1 MPKRV
6 VGILIV
12 GVLAA
17 LGGAAGAAQQNHT
30 ANKTASQQPQPQPVS
45 SPAPVNAT
53 AAKFMAISRDVCAKH
68 PNLKQCS

>member
-17 LGGAAGAAQQNHT
+17 LGSAAGAAQQDHAT
-30 ANKTASQQPQPQPVS
+30 KTASQPAPQPVS
-45 SPAPVNAT
+45 MPSQTNT
-53 AAKFMAISRDVCAKH
+53 NAAKFTPISRDVCAKH

>member
-1 MPKRV
+1 MPRKT

-17 LGGAAGAAQQNHT
+17 LSGAADAAQQDHT
-30 ANKTASQQPQPQPVS
+30 TTKTVSQPAPATSSPVS
-45 SPAPVNAT
+45 QTNAANTKFVPV
-53 AAKFMAISRDVCAKH
+53 SRDVCAKH

>member
-1 MPKRV
+1 MPKKT

-17 LGGAAGAAQQNHT
+17 LSGAAGAEQHGNGTSKA
-30 ANKTASQQPQPQPVS
+30 ASQSAPPQPTPVS
-45 SPAPVNAT
+45 QTAT
-53 AAKFMAISRDVCAKH
+53 AAVKSVPVSRDVCAKH

>member
-1 MPKRV
+1 MPKKT

-17 LGGAAGAAQQNHT
+17 LSSVAGAAQQDHST
-30 ANKTASQQPQPQPVS
+30 TKTASQPASPLPQPVS
-45 SPAPVNAT
+45 QTNTANAKFAPV
-53 AAKFMAISRDVCAKH
+53 SRDVCAKH

>member
-17 LGGAAGAAQQNHT
+17 LSGAAGAPQQGNGT
-30 ANKTASQQPQPQPVS
+30 SKTASQPARPQP
-45 SPAPVNAT
+45 SPASQTNTATGKFAPV
-53 AAKFMAISRDVCAKH
+53 SRDVCAKH

>member
-1 MPKRV
+1 MPKKT

-17 LGGAAGAAQQNHT
+17 LGSAAGAEQHGNGT
-30 ANKTASQQPQPQPVS
+30 SKTTSQPAPSPTPVS
-45 SPAPVNAT
+45 QTNT
-53 AAKFMAISRDVCAKH
+53 AATKFVPVSRDVCAKH

>member
-1 MPKRV
+1 MPKQS

-17 LGGAAGAAQQNHT
+17 LSSAAGAAQQDHGT
-30 ANKTASQQPQPQPVS
+30 SKTAPQPVQPQPTTVSQTSPTAGKFVPV
-45 SPAPVNAT
+45 
-53 AAKFMAISRDVCAKH
+53 SRDVCAKH

>member
-17 LGGAAGAAQQNHT
+17 LSSAAGAAQQDHGT
-30 ANKTASQQPQPQPVS
+30 GKTASQSAPPQPSPVS
-45 SPAPVNAT
+45 QTNTT
-53 AAKFMAISRDVCAKH
+53 AAKFVPVSRDVCAKH

>member
-1 MPKRV
+1 MPKQS

-17 LGGAAGAAQQNHT
+17 LSSAAGAEQHGNGT
-30 ANKTASQQPQPQPVS
+30 TKTASQPAQPQSTPVS
-45 SPAPVNAT
+45 QTNTASGKFAPV
-53 AAKFMAISRDVCAKH
+53 SRDVCAKH

>member
-1 MPKRV
+1 MPRKT

-17 LGGAAGAAQQNHT
+17 FSGAAGAEQHGNGTSKAASQP
-30 ANKTASQQPQPQPVS
+30 ATASTTPVS
-45 SPAPVNAT
+45 QTNT
-53 AAKFMAISRDVCAKH
+53 AATKFVPVSRDVCAKH

>member
-1 MPKRV
+1 MPKQA

-17 LGGAAGAAQQNHT
+17 LSSGAGAAQQDHGT
-30 ANKTASQQPQPQPVS
+30 GKTASQPAPPPPTPVS
-45 SPAPVNAT
+45 QAT
-53 AAKFMAISRDVCAKH
+53 AAGKFAPVSRDVCAKH